1 MDESMWALLFL
12 DNRDNLLYHLDLL
25 IENLTDYRD
34 ALKQCDEERLQYLIA
49 EGRQI
54 QEENVRKRQEQKGE
68 LA

>member
-1 MDESMWALLFL
+1 MSEKFSRKSL
-12 DNRDNLLYHLDLL
+12 LL

-34 ALKQCDEERLQYLIA
+34 ALKQRDEERLQYLIA